1 MPAVAATP
9 AVRTARPLIEQNLP
23 PVDLPRT
30 YLDNV
35 HWTATT
41 ATLPSIATAPVA
53 LVERMSSA
61 TLPTTVPLWLSGPS
75 TGTVMGIPLPLTLDH
90 CVQLALGFNF
100 DLMNSQRDVLI
111 ADSQYVQEEFEFV
124 PFVDVF
130 SGYTYTDSK
139 TGLRDGSGIEQTRA
153 NDANVG
159 FRAGQKFPTGGDLSF
174 GQTLDYT
181 RTWAQSRIET
191 VDSVTGRTH
200 VAHETVAGHDWENG
214 LDATLR
220 QPVLRGGGLSVGM
233 ANLRIARLGRI
244 QAELADRIRRRDVA
258 LSVIRSYFLILQN
271 QLDARVSLD
280 AIREKQRFYE
290 ESKIKHDLGE
300 IAESEIW
307 RAEIPWLQEQ
317 QRSRQLQQSFQDS
330 LDSLLLV
337 MGLPIETPLRLR
349 EFTGAVTELRDLGLG
364 DSDSCVREALANRPE
379 ILLAD
384 LAIRRARIDVDLA
397 RNGILPFLDLEANYA
412 DTENGPHLKNVRDL
426 DRSRAWSLGALFDI
440 PFPNKANR
448 EALKRAR
455 LRLEKAETDRQ
466 SLDRDITDGVRSLHR
481 ALLSNRERVTI
492 LAQTVALA
500 ERSLTLENARF
511 YYGENTST
519 EVRQAQDDLFQNRT
533 NYNNAK
539 LRYQSDLAS
548 LYRTI
553 GRPLYREAPPK
564 TTLTAGP

>member
-1 MPAVAATP
+1 
-9 AVRTARPLIEQNLP
+9 
-23 PVDLPRT
+23 
-30 YLDNV
+30 
-35 HWTATT
+35 
-41 ATLPSIATAPVA
+41 
-53 LVERMSSA
+53 
-61 TLPTTVPLWLSGPS
+61 
-75 TGTVMGIPLPLTLDH
+75 MGIPLPLTLDN
-90 CVQLALGFNF
+90 CVQLALQRNF

-111 ADSQYVQEEFEFV
+111 AGSQYRQEEYEFV
-124 PFVDVF
+124 PFVDLF

-139 TGLRDGSGIEQTRA
+139 TGLREGSGLEQTRA

-174 GQTLDYT
+174 GETLDYT
-181 RTWAQSRIET
+181 RTWARSRIET

-200 VAHETVAGHDWENG
+200 VAHETVTGHDWENA

-220 QPVLRGGGLSVGM
+220 QPVLRGGGLGVGM
-233 ANLRIARLGRI
+233 ANLRIARLGHI
-244 QAELADRIRRRDVA
+244 QAEISDRIRRRDIV
-258 LSVIRSYFLILQN
+258 LSVIRAYFLILQA

-317 QRSRQLQQSFQDS
+317 QRSRQLQQTFQDS

-349 EFTGAVTELRDLGLG
+349 EFTGAITELNDLGLRE
-364 DSDSCVREALANRPE
+364 SESCVHEALANRLE

-384 LAIRRARIDVDLA
+384 LAIRRARIDVELA
-397 RNGILPFLDLEANYA
+397 KNGTLPFLDLEANYE
-412 DTENGPHLKNVRDL
+412 DKESGPHLRNVRDP
-426 DRSRAWSLGALFDI
+426 DASRKWSIGALFDI
-440 PFPNKANR
+440 PFPNMANR

-455 LRLEKAETDRQ
+455 LRLEKAQTDRE
-466 SLDRDITDGVRSLHR
+466 SLDRDITEEVRHLHR
-481 ALLSNRERVTI
+481 GLLSNRERVTI
-492 LAQTVALA
+492 LSQTVALA
-500 ERSLTLENARF
+500 ERSLMLENARF

-519 EVRQAQDDLFQNRT
+519 EVRQAQDDLFQART
-533 NYNNAK
+533 DYNNAK

-548 LYRTI
+548 LYRAI
-553 GRPLYREAPPK
+553 GRPLCREPRKKP
-564 TTLTAGP
+564 TMNDER